1 MVKPWQGIKY
11 FKSINYLQNH
21 GQTWSWFCLA
31 NREKYMTISCKSFDK
46 SNRSWLVYCAM
57 DWIGCTCSWVRNSRS
72 FTALL
77 IIMLLSLV
85 IIQDGQKPEHWC
97 KILTNERPSSYFS
110 SFALKRA
117 NSQIHER
124 TLTNGCNKFWQVKQ
138 FIFALPGRSRVNLTS
153 KFTSIY
159 WVIVTVW
166 QCKAK
171 IGLGSETLD

>member
-57 DWIGCTCSWVRNSRS
+57 DWIGCTCSWVRNSRT
-72 FTALL
+72 FIALL

-85 IIQDGQKPEHWC
+85 IIQDSQNTDAKYWPMRGRHH
-97 KILTNERPSSYFS
+97 IS
-110 SFALKRA
+110 SFAKESQLFW
-117 NSQIHER
+117 QIHER
-124 TLTNGCNKFWQVKQ
+124 TLTNGCNKFDKSNSLFPHYQGEVAR
-138 FIFALPGRSRVNLTS
+138 I
-153 KFTSIY
+153 
-159 WVIVTVW
+159 
-166 QCKAK
+166 
-171 IGLGSETLD
+171 